1 MPKPKST
8 PSQKIRNYIK
18 EFGEKTLST
27 DGSILLCVPCG
38 KKISDES
45 NYLVKQHLSTAKHKN
60 AALQMDANQQLIGP
74 SLETQGKESE
84 FALDLC
90 RMFIA
95 GDIPFNKLQNPSV
108 RGFYEKYIS
117 NQVIPHE
124 STIRK
129 GYLSICYKSTMTKI
143 QESVANRKIWVSV
156 DETTDAVGRFVANVV
171 IGVLSPDAPGKTFLL
186 TTEELSET
194 NHTTIARL
202 FIESIKLLGNSFDS
216 EDILLFLTD
225 AAPYMKKAGKSLRVL
240 YPKMIHV
247 TCLAHGLS
255 RVAETVRVKYSDI
268 DRLIANG
275 KKVFR
280 KCPSRIQAFR
290 AIAPMIP
297 LPPRPVLTR
306 WGKFNFN
313 FLFYLWKHNLLN
325 IFVRYLACSC
335 SLLRRQLCESA
346 RSNQ

>member
-1 MPKPKST
+1 
-8 PSQKIRNYIK
+8 
-18 EFGEKTLST
+18 
-27 DGSILLCVPCG
+27 
-38 KKISDES
+38 
-45 NYLVKQHLSTAKHKN
+45 
-60 AALQMDANQQLIGP
+60 
-74 SLETQGKESE
+74 
-84 FALDLC
+84 
-90 RMFIA
+90 
-95 GDIPFNKLQNPSV
+95 
-108 RGFYEKYIS
+108 
-117 NQVIPHE
+117 
-124 STIRK
+124 
-129 GYLSICYKSTMTKI
+129 
-143 QESVANRKIWVSV
+143 
-156 DETTDAVGRFVANVV
+156 
-171 IGVLSPDAPGKTFLL
+171 
-186 TTEELSET
+186 
-194 NHTTIARL
+194 
-202 FIESIKLLGNSFDS
+202 
-216 EDILLFLTD
+216 
-225 AAPYMKKAGKSLRVL
+225 
-240 YPKMIHV
+240 MIHV